1 MLRQSLK
8 SVSLQCAD
16 LSEYSF
22 QIVASLHSVLILR
35 EVQTCPAEPC
45 EQKGECRVLKELL
58 LSLLAVLI
66 HGVTYHRVVNLLRL
80 LLFNGCLLPFVVS
93 VRVNDRHEDIQELSL
108 AVVIHLGIKGVEVL
122 GGECL
127 EKGHHRGLLLLVDP
141 LLLEG
146 LEQELVEL
154 GHEAEAGAF
163 VKEVELFV
171 VLVIGC
177 CWCNI

>member
-1 MLRQSLK
+1 M
-8 SVSLQCAD
+8 
-16 LSEYSF
+16 
-22 QIVASLHSVLILR
+22 
-35 EVQTCPAEPC
+35 
-45 EQKGECRVLKELL
+45 
-58 LSLLAVLI
+58 
-66 HGVTYHRVVNLLRL
+66 
-80 LLFNGCLLPFVVS
+80 
-93 VRVNDRHEDIQELSL
+93 RVNDRHEHIQELSL

-154 GHEAEAGAF
+154 GHEAEAGAL

-171 VLVIGC
+171 VLVIGY
-177 CWCNI
+177 CWCNV